1 MTPGD
6 PVIVTIRL
14 PKGER
19 EEKSGTYV
27 GPYHGGMLPSC
38 LVRFPEGHT
47 LAVFLRDVRPDSER

>member
-47 LAVFLRDVRPDSER
+47 LAVFLRDVRPK